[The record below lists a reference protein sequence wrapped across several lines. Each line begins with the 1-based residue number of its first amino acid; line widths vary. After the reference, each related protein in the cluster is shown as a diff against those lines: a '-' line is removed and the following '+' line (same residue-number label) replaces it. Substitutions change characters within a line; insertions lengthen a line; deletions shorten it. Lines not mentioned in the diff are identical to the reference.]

1 MDPIVTVQFI
11 NTLTD
16 LTAGLKNTAPKKS
29 HNEVVKVMG
38 QAWEQ
43 TLSSLV
49 IGLNSNVFFKIKLWA
64 QSVFV
69 DTPTFKN
76 KTLQEKYVASQY
88 FSKLKIDEKLLPILK
103 KQLHKLHQVKTTP
116 FSNMKNEELIS
127 LLNSKE
133 IEKTIVNFIQKYL
146 KDETELLSFLQE
158 HNEEFF
164 SAFKAHFFAL
174 AETNNTINTT
184 MNMIQCQK
192 LEKLDKNSQNL
203 VDKRL
208 RFYKM
213 PVIARDDQTKGRT
226 GKKKAF
232 CYSQF
237 GDFVLMAGSYVTV
250 NPTNSCQD
258 STKKLRTQYADS
270 ISENGLLSKNIHFS
284 SPSAVASFIA
294 YSSVNGD
301 CLKPTRKS
309 KKFVINDDGEFVSCR
324 KQPKKNL

>member
-1 MDPIVTVQFI
+1 MEFFITAQFI
-11 NTLTD
+11 SKVSELATL
-16 LTAGLKNTAPKKS
+16 LKNSAPNKS

-49 IGLNSNVFFKIKLWA
+49 IGLNPSFGAKIKL
-64 QSVFV
+64 FV
-69 DTPTFKN
+69 QGLIDRAKFNN
-76 KTLQEKYVASQY
+76 KTIQEQYVAGQY
-88 FSKLKIDEKLLPILK
+88 FSNLNIDEKLRPVLR
-103 KQLHKLHQVKTTP
+103 KQLHKLHQVKTSP
-116 FSNMKNEELIS
+116 FNNMKDDELIN
-127 LLNSKE
+127 LLNSKQ
-133 IEKTIVNFIQKYL
+133 IEKHIVNFIQKYL
-146 KDETELLSFLQE
+146 ANETELLSFLQE
-158 HNEEFF
+158 HNQDFF

-174 AETNNTINTT
+174 AETNNTINTA

-213 PVIARDDQTKGRT
+213 PVIARDEKTKGKT

-237 GDFVLMAGSYVTV
+237 GDFVLMAGSYVTI

-258 STKKLRTQYADS
+258 NIKKLRTQYADS
-270 ISENGLLSKNIHFS
+270 ISENGLLSKNIHFNS
-284 SPSAVASFIA
+284 SSAVASFIA
-294 YSSVNGD
+294 YASVNGD
-301 CLKPTRKS
+301 SLKPTRKS

-324 KQPKKNL
+324 KQPKK